1 MRYLVMDASVAVAW
15 MVDAPVPDVASRV
28 LRLIETGTTAVVPD
42 LWYYEVCNSLLT
54 AERKGRAAPALI
66 SSLVR
71 DIERLADFLE
81 ASPTTPSLLM
91 AAARES
97 GLTAYDAAY
106 LELARRRKLPLA
118 TLDAKMRAAAQKAGI
133 EVLK

>member
-1 MRYLVMDASVAVAW
+1 
-15 MVDAPVPDVASRV
+15 
-28 LRLIETGTTAVVPD
+28 
-42 LWYYEVCNSLLT
+42 
-54 AERKGRAAPALI
+54 
-66 SSLVR
+66 
-71 DIERLADFLE
+71 
-81 ASPTTPSLLM
+81 M

-118 TLDAKMRAAAQKAGI
+118 TLDAKMRAAAEKAGI